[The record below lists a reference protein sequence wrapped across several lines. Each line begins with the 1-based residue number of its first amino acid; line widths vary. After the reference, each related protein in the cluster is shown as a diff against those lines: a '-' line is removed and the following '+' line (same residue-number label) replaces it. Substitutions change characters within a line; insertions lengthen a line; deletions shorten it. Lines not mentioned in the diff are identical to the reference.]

1 MKLKTIPLMV
11 IVILSLISI
20 NFYKGTSTVQPPNK
34 VDLTIKKI
42 EGVWR
47 VVDAN
52 NNPKIIVHKG
62 NQVTWTS
69 PASDVAFQFPDKV
82 NHYLEP
88 DSTVDHLPDGYTK
101 YVKAGHKIKFH
112 IKMNAPTDTL
122 EYAVFVIKGRQFAKG
137 QSPPKIIIQ

>member
-1 MKLKTIPLMV
+1 MKFKTIPLTV

-20 NFYKGTSTVQPPNK
+20 NLYKNTSTVPPPNK

-42 EGVWR
+42 KGVWR

-52 NNPKIIVHKG
+52 NNPRIIVYKG
-62 NQVTWTS
+62 NQITWTS
-69 PASDVAFQFPDKV
+69 PASDVVFQFPDKV
-82 NHYLEP
+82 KHFLKP
-88 DSTVDHLPDGYTK
+88 DSRDDSLPDGYTK

-122 EYAVFVIKGRQFAKG
+122 EYAVFVIKGLQFAKG
-137 QSPPKIIIQ
+137 QSPPKIIIK

>member
-1 MKLKTIPLMV
+1 MKLKTIPLTV
-11 IVILSLISI
+11 IVILSLILT
-20 NFYKGTSTVQPPNK
+20 NLYKDMSNVQPPNK
-34 VDLTIKKI
+34 VYLTIKNI

-52 NNPKIIVHKG
+52 NNSRIIVHKG
-62 NQVTWTS
+62 SQVTWIS
-69 PASDVAFQFPDKV
+69 PASDVAFQFPTKV
-82 NHYLEP
+82 KQILAP
-88 DSTVDHLPDGYTK
+88 DSTVDRLPDGYTK

-122 EYAVFVIKGRQFAKG
+122 EYAVFVIKGRKYAKG